1 MINYRI
7 THEVYSAD
15 DLENPDFEPEGEFLS
30 ESEWDTFS
38 MLVDLLQGSEPSQ
51 YPVPEKPNGV
61 WFTQY
66 WEMDIYGRFEN
77 RSYHPATERDERYML
92 KAWRIANGR

>member
-1 MINYRI
+1 MINYII
-7 THEVYSAD
+7 THEVYTYD
-15 DLENPDFEPEGEFLS
+15 DLEIGEPSVSEFLS

-38 MLVDLLQGSEPSQ
+38 MLVDLLQGSEASQ

-66 WEMDIYGRFEN
+66 WDMDIYGRYEN